1 MKKKTKYRIRNWRD
15 YNRSLVNRGSLTFW
29 ISEDLLANW
38 IERKK
43 TGSRGASPR
52 YTEAAIVAMAQV
64 KFVFHQAG
72 RQTCGLVASIF
83 KLLKVSLPVPDHSTF
98 SRRMAGVEVGLP
110 VKPSQKP
117 RHLVIDSTGL
127 KVYGEGEWKVRTH
140 GVSKRRT
147 WRKLHLCLDAATGE
161 ILVAGASENSVS
173 DCQMF
178 PEMLRSIAEEEEI
191 EQISADGSYDRR
203 KVYDALNQRGLKRAA
218 IPPRRG
224 AKIWQHGNSRKE
236 RLIRDENLRA
246 VRKKG
251 RAKWKREANYHRRSL
266 AETGV
271 FRFKQIFTDKL
282 QSRNQENQFQEMIIK
297 CAALNRMTHL
307 GMPDSYKIAA

>member
-1 MKKKTKYRIRNWRD
+1 MKNKAKYRIRNWSD

-29 ISEDLLANW
+29 IAEDLLANW
-38 IERKK
+38 IEKEK
-43 TGSRGASPR
+43 SGGRGASPR
-52 YTEAAIVAMAQV
+52 YTAAAMLAMASL
-64 KFVFHQAG
+64 KFVFSQAG

-83 KLLKVSLPVPDHSTF
+83 QLLKVQLPVPDHSTL
-98 SRRMAGVEVGLP
+98 SRRMAGLEVGLP
-110 VKPSQKP
+110 VKQSAKA

-127 KVYGEGEWKVRTH
+127 KVYGEGEWKVRSH
-140 GVSKRRT
+140 GYTKRRT

-161 ILVAGASENSVS
+161 VIVAGASENSVS

-178 PEMLRSIAEEEEI
+178 PEILRAVAEEI

-203 KVYDALNQRGLKRAA
+203 KVYEAVNQRAIKRAA

-236 RLIRDENLRA
+236 RLIRDENLRV

-271 FRFKQIFTDKL
+271 FRFKTIFTDKL

-307 GMPDSYKIAA
+307 GMPDSYKVAA

>member
-1 MKKKTKYRIRNWRD
+1 MKKKAKYRIRNWSD
-15 YNRSLVNRGSLTFW
+15 YNRSLRNRGSLTFW
-29 ISEDLLANW
+29 ISEELLDNW
-38 IERKK
+38 VMPEK
-43 TGSRGASPR
+43 TGERGRSPQ
-52 YTEAAIVAMAQV
+52 YSAAAMLAMASL
-64 KFVFHQAG
+64 KFVFAQAG

-83 KLLKVSLPVPDHSTF
+83 RLLKVTLPVPDHSTL
-98 SRRMAGVEVGLP
+98 SRRMGGVEVGLP
-110 VKPSQKP
+110 VKPSGEA

-140 GVSKRRT
+140 GVTKRRT
-147 WRKLHLCLDAATGE
+147 WRKLHLCIDAATGE
-161 ILVAGASENSVS
+161 VIAAAASENSVS

-178 PEMLRSIAEEEEI
+178 PEIVRVVGGEV

-203 KVYDALNQRGLKRAA
+203 KVYAALNERAVRRAA
-218 IPPRRG
+218 IPPRKG
-224 AKIWQHGNSRKE
+224 ARIWQHGNSRKE

-251 RAKWKREANYHRRSL
+251 RSLWKRESNYHRRSL

-271 FRFKQIFTDKL
+271 FRFKTIFTDKL
-282 QSRNQENQFQEMIIK
+282 QSRKQDNQFQEMIIK

-307 GMPDSYKIAA
+307 GMPDSYKIVA

>member
-1 MKKKTKYRIRNWRD
+1 MKNKAKYRIRNWRD
-15 YNRSLVNRGSLTFW
+15 YNRSLTQRGSLTFW
-29 ISEDLLANW
+29 ISQELIDNW
-38 IERKK
+38 IETEKS
-43 TGSRGASPR
+43 GARGRSPH
-52 YTEAAIVAMAQV
+52 YTQAAIRAMAQV

-72 RQTCGLVASIF
+72 RQTCGLVASVF
-83 KLLKVSLPVPDHSTF
+83 RLLKVKLPVPDHSTL
-98 SRRMAGVEVGLP
+98 SRRIAGVEVNLP
-110 VKPSQKP
+110 LLPNKRA

-147 WRKLHLCLDAATGE
+147 WRKLHLCIDAVTSE
-161 ILVAGASENSVS
+161 IVVAGASENAVS
-173 DCQMF
+173 DCEMF
-178 PEMLRSIAEEEEI
+178 PEMLPLVEGEI
-191 EQISADGSYDRR
+191 EQVSADGSYDRR
-203 KVYDALNQRGLKRAA
+203 KVYDALNKRAVKRTA
-218 IPPRRG
+218 IPPRRN

-236 RLIRDENLRA
+236 RLIRDQNLRR

-271 FRFKQIFTDKL
+271 FRFKRIFTDKL
-282 QSRNQENQFQEMIIK
+282 QSRNQENQFQEIFIK

-307 GMPDSYKIAA
+307 GMPDSYKVVV

>member
-1 MKKKTKYRIRNWRD
+1 MKKKAKYRIRNWRD

-29 ISEDLLANW
+29 ISQELIANW
-38 IERKK
+38 IEKEK
-43 TGSRGASPR
+43 SGERGRSPR
-52 YTEAAIVAMAQV
+52 YTAAAIVAMASL

-72 RQTCGLVASIF
+72 RQTCGLVVSVF
-83 KLLKVSLPVPDHSTF
+83 KLLKVQLPVPDHSTV
-98 SRRMAGVEVGLP
+98 SRRMDGVEVGLP
-110 VKPSQKP
+110 VKASRKP

-161 ILVAGASENSVS
+161 IMVAAASENSVS

-178 PEMLRSIAEEEEI
+178 PEMLRVLGEAKEI

-203 KVYDALNQRGLKRAA
+203 KVYDALNQKAIKRAA
-218 IPPRRG
+218 IPPRQG

-236 RLIRDENLRA
+236 RLIRDENLRL

-251 RAKWKREANYHRRSL
+251 RAKWKREANYHQRSL

-271 FRFKQIFTDKL
+271 FRFKTVFTDKL
-282 QSRNQENQFQEMIIK
+282 QSRKQDNQFQEMIIK

-307 GMPDSYKIAA
+307 GMPDSYKVAI

>member
-1 MKKKTKYRIRNWRD
+1 MKKKAKYRIRNWSD
-15 YNRSLVNRGSLTFW
+15 YNRSLRNRGSLTFW
-29 ISEDLLANW
+29 ISEELLDNW
-38 IERKK
+38 VMPEK
-43 TGSRGASPR
+43 TGERGRSPQ
-52 YTEAAIVAMAQV
+52 YSAAAMLAMASL
-64 KFVFHQAG
+64 KFVFAQAG

-83 KLLKVSLPVPDHSTF
+83 RLLKVTLPVPDHSTL
-98 SRRMAGVEVGLP
+98 SRRMGGVEVGLP
-110 VKPSQKP
+110 VKPSGEA

-140 GVSKRRT
+140 GVTKRRT
-147 WRKLHLCLDAATGE
+147 WRKLHLCIDAATGE
-161 ILVAGASENSVS
+161 VIAAAASENSVS

-178 PEMLRSIAEEEEI
+178 PEIVRVVEGEV

-203 KVYDALNQRGLKRAA
+203 KVYAALNERAVRRAA
-218 IPPRRG
+218 IPPRKG
-224 AKIWQHGNSRKE
+224 ARIWQHGNSRKE

-251 RAKWKREANYHRRSL
+251 RSLWKRESNYHRRSL

-271 FRFKQIFTDKL
+271 FRFKTIFTDKL
-282 QSRNQENQFQEMIIK
+282 QSRKQDNQFQEMIIK

-307 GMPDSYKIAA
+307 GMPDSYKIVA

>member
-1 MKKKTKYRIRNWRD
+1 MKKKTKYRIRNWSD

-29 ISEDLLANW
+29 IAEELLANW
-38 IERKK
+38 IAPEK
-43 TGSRGASPR
+43 TGERGASPV
-52 YTEAAIVAMAQV
+52 YTAAAIVAMASL
-64 KFVFHQAG
+64 KFVFAQAG
-72 RQTCGLVASIF
+72 RQTGGLVASIF
-83 KLLKVSLPVPDHSTF
+83 RLLKVSLPVPDHSTV

-110 VKPSQKP
+110 VKPSKDA

-127 KVYGEGEWKVRTH
+127 KLYGEGEWKVRTH
-140 GVSKRRT
+140 GASKRRT

-161 ILVAGASENSVS
+161 VMVAAGSENSVS
-173 DCQMF
+173 DCEMF
-178 PEMLRSIAEEEEI
+178 PEIVSAVKEEI
-191 EQISADGSYDRR
+191 ASISCDGRYDRR
-203 KVYDALNQRGLKRAA
+203 KVYAALNQRAIKRAA

-224 AKIWQHGNSRKE
+224 AKIWQPGNSRKE

-271 FRFKQIFTDKL
+271 FRFKTIFTDKV
-282 QSRNQENQFQEMIIK
+282 QSRKQENQFQEMIIK
-297 CAALNRMTHL
+297 CAALNQMTHL
-307 GMPDSYKIAA
+307 GMPDSYKVTV